1 MITTACHLH
10 IPLDSL
16 RPPAL
21 PPSPLI
27 CDLCDDRVFGV
38 LYRAAGVML
47 IRRLIQEERSDLSE
61 VEERKKVLQGL
72 KDKDADGADIRNAVS
87 VLTRWNEP

>member
-1 MITTACHLH
+1 
-10 IPLDSL
+10 
-16 RPPAL
+16 
-21 PPSPLI
+21 
-27 CDLCDDRVFGV
+27 
-38 LYRAAGVML
+38 ML

-87 VLTRWNEP
+87 VLTRWNDP